1 MRVTKGKIL
10 VGVAD
15 AMTVYRDAPR
25 NVYWEVT
32 IACDLV
38 CKHCR
43 AQAIPHRDPAELNT
57 DEGKALMR
65 DVKAMGSML
74 ILTGGDPMKRT
85 DLFDLVS
92 HAREIGL
99 PLGITPSTTPTLT
112 RDAVRRF
119 RESGVAAVGIS
130 LDGPRPNVHDA
141 FRGVPG
147 TFERSMLSLEWAREF
162 RLSVQVNTTVTRETL
177 PHLEA
182 LYHLLRDDA
191 SPPVRRWSLFLLVPV
206 GRGAGLG
213 MPSAEEVETLFAWV
227 YFISREAPFHVST
240 VEAPHYRRYWVQR
253 KLEEGMTLEAIQRLG
268 KRMGF
273 GVRDGNGVIFVSH
286 TGAVYPAGFLPYP
299 PLGNVRETL
308 LSEIYRSSP
317 PLVELRDMDRLKG
330 KCGRCEFRW
339 ICGGSR
345 ARAYAATGDCFGEE
359 PLCAYYPSQG
369 AIPSGPAGAPNTLA
383 S

>member
-1 MRVTKGKIL
+1 MRVTEGEFL

-15 AMTVYRDAPR
+15 AVTVYRDAPR

-74 ILTGGDPMKRT
+74 ILTGGDPMKRP

-112 RDAVRRF
+112 RDAMRRF

-130 LDGPRPNVHDA
+130 LDGPRPDVHDA

-147 TFERSMLSLEWAREF
+147 TFERSMLGLEWAREF
-162 RLSVQVNTTVTRETL
+162 RLAVQVNTTVTRETL

-227 YFISREAPFHVST
+227 YAISREAPFHVST

-253 KLEEGMTLEAIQRLG
+253 KLEEGMTFEAIRRLG

-345 ARAYAATGDCFGEE
+345 ARAYATTGDCFGEE
-359 PLCAYYPSQG
+359 PLCAYYPGQG